1 MIKNMLYLMQ
11 VGDRMIIKIE
21 KLDHQGRGIGFI
33 NNKIVFVPFCLPDDV
48 VDVEIVKEKKNFC
61 EGQIVKYIEKSNMHI
76 DNICPYFEVCGGC
89 DLRHI
94 SYEDELKFKENKV
107 KEIINKFTRQDIKI
121 NNIIRCENQE
131 FYRNKIKF
139 SVDKKL
145 GLLKRNSHEII
156 DIDKCLIADIKINE
170 LISEINRC
178 NLNDVISIT
187 IRKSY
192 FTSDI
197 MLIID
202 ILTNKNIDKTFTN
215 LEKYVDSLIFTQNG
229 NIIKL
234 MGKGNIIER
243 LKKLIYKISPNSFF
257 QVNSRQTVK
266 LYDLVLE
273 KASLTGSEIVY
284 DLFCGTGT
292 IGLYLSGLAKKV
304 IGVEINK
311 NAISDANENKK
322 INSIENIDFYA
333 EDVTK
338 FVDRKLDKPDV
349 VVFDPPRAG
358 LNKKIIDTIKSFNPK
373 KIVYVSCDPVTLARD
388 LKDFSDK
395 YEIMDVTP
403 VDMFPRT
410 YHVESVCLLSLKT
423 LENREIQNLNDV

>member
-1 MIKNMLYLMQ
+1 
-11 VGDRMIIKIE
+11 MIIKIE

-33 NNKIVFVPFCLPDDV
+33 NEKIVFVPFALPGDI
-48 VDVEIVKEKKNFC
+48 VDIKITKDKKNFC
-61 EGQIVKYIEKSNMHI
+61 EGSIIKYIEKSKMHI
-76 DNICPYFEVCGGC
+76 DSICPYFEICGGC

-94 SYEDELKFKENKV
+94 SYDDELKFKENKV
-107 KEIINKFTRQDIKI
+107 KEILSKFTRDDIKV
-121 NNIIRCENQE
+121 NNIIGSEE
-131 FYRNKIKF
+131 IEMYRNKIKF
-139 SVDKKL
+139 AVNKKL
-145 GLLKRNSHEII
+145 GLIKRNSHEII
-156 DIDKCLIADIKINE
+156 EIDKCLLADSKINE
-170 LISEINRC
+170 LISEINKC
-178 NLNDVISIT
+178 NLNGIQNIT

-192 FTSDI
+192 FTNDT
-197 MLIID
+197 MLIVD
-202 ILTNKNIDKTFTN
+202 IIGEKNIDKSLTN
-215 LEKYVDSLIFTQNG
+215 LEKYVDSLIFTKNG
-229 NIIKL
+229 NILKTI
-234 MGKGNIIER
+234 GKGNIIE
-243 LKKLIYKISPNSFF
+243 KLDNLTYKISPNSFF

-273 KASLTGSEIVY
+273 KASPTKDEIVY

-292 IGLYLSGLAKKV
+292 IGLYLSRSAKKV

-311 NAISDANENKK
+311 DAIRDANENKK
-322 INSIENIDFYA
+322 INNIENVEFYA

-358 LNKKIIDTIKSFNPK
+358 LNKKIIDTIKSFSPK

-395 YEIMDVTP
+395 YEIIDVTP

-410 YHVESVCLLSLKT
+410 YHVECVCLLTKKV
-423 LENREIQNLNDV
+423 I

>member
-1 MIKNMLYLMQ
+1 MLYLLK
-11 VGDRMIIKIE
+11 VGGKMEIKIE
-21 KLDHQGRGIGFI
+21 KLDHQGRGIGFL
-33 NNKIVFVPFCLPDDV
+33 NEKIVFVPFALPGDV
-48 VDVEIVKEKKNFC
+48 VDIELVKEKKNFC
-61 EGQIVKYIEKSNMHI
+61 EGNIIKFIEKGSMHI
-76 DNICPYFEVCGGC
+76 ENKCPYFEICGGC

-107 KEIINKFTRQDIKI
+107 KEILNKFTKQDIKV
-121 NNIIRCENQE
+121 NNIVGSETQE

-139 SVDKKL
+139 TLDKKL
-145 GLLKRNSHEII
+145 GLIKRNSHDII
-156 DIDKCLIADIKINE
+156 KIDKCLIADLKINE
-170 LISEINRC
+170 LISEINKC
-178 NLNDVISIT
+178 NLNNIESVT
-187 IRKSY
+187 VRKSY

-197 MLIID
+197 MLIVD
-202 ILTNKNIDKTFTN
+202 ISNDKIMDKSLTK
-215 LEKYVDSLIFTQNG
+215 LEKYVDSLIFTQNDI
-229 NIIKL
+229 IIKII
-234 MGKGNIIER
+234 GKSNIIE
-243 LKKLIYKISPNSFF
+243 KLNNLTYKISPNSFF
-257 QVNSRQTVK
+257 QVNSRQAVK

-273 KASLTGSEIVY
+273 KAALTGSEIVY

-292 IGLYLSGLAKKV
+292 IGLYLSSLAKKV

-311 NAISDANENKK
+311 SAIRDANENKK
-322 INSIENIDFYA
+322 INNIENVDFYA

-395 YEIMDVTP
+395 YEIVDVTP

-410 YHVESVCLLSLKT
+410 YHVESVALLSLKT
-423 LENREIQNLNDV
+423 LEK